1 MKRQEA
7 WPCRRPRCAPEQT
20 PVPGPRA
27 PPAAWDVTRCR
38 MLLHSP
44 PEGTGGSTAL

>member
-7 WPCRRPRCAPEQT
+7 LRSGADA
-20 PVPGPRA
+20 GPRA
-27 PPAAWDVTRCR
+27 PLAAWDVTRCQ